1 MLEEEPNLFSPHK
14 SPKQSTVSCLSCL
27 LLETIQR
34 NTTTGISSRQVFVNR
49 WVFVNCVSESQ
60 HTLQMSNSSKLNTVF
75 LLLWESRCIKS
86 HLFVT
91 RHNEN
96 TYDTLEVCSTC
107 SSKVSIVVILWSLQS
122 LNILFIRK
130 SFLICGLNIHWYYLN
145 PLLLSQTTR
154 VGQDNFF
161 CF

>member
-1 MLEEEPNLFSPHK
+1 MFI
-14 SPKQSTVSCLSCL
+14 L

-75 LLLWESRCIKS
+75 LAGESRCIKS

-91 RHNEN
+91 G
-96 TYDTLEVCSTC
+96 TMKTPMTL
-107 SSKVSIVVILWSLQS
+107 
-122 LNILFIRK
+122 
-130 SFLICGLNIHWYYLN
+130 
-145 PLLLSQTTR
+145 
-154 VGQDNFF
+154 
-161 CF
+161 